1 MIVVYLD
8 SSHLGYLACFMYDFF
23 FGVALY
29 CAVRAACHFQGEPFT
44 VPKTIYL
51 ETKFQ
56 LVPGLGYGERLDM
69 VIVGSSFFCKL

>member
-1 MIVVYLD
+1 MI
-8 SSHLGYLACFMYDFF
+8 FF
-23 FGVALY
+23 WVALY

-56 LVPGLGYGERLDM
+56 LVPGLGYDERLDM
-69 VIVGSSFFCKL
+69 VIVGSSFFLQAVMYCYIKLSSVI